1 MAHARLAGRQRGV
14 RVEVEVG
21 AQDLGEVLVDD
32 DGAVHLAQLE
42 QSVGSERDAQRE
54 TVVARCQHVLG
65 IAHADERADVAGDD
79 HVERRANGL
88 PGRREPNGL
97 LHALL
102 SIRFI
107 QNTTPVPYV
116 HSCHSRI
123 YAALKAMSG
132 HLFIEKDP
140 Q

>member
-1 MAHARLAGRQRGV
+1 M
-14 RVEVEVG
+14 
-21 AQDLGEVLVDD
+21 
-32 DGAVHLAQLE
+32 
-42 QSVGSERDAQRE
+42 
-54 TVVARCQHVLG
+54 
-65 IAHADERADVAGDD
+65 
-79 HVERRANGL
+79 
-88 PGRREPNGL
+88 
-97 LHALL
+97 HALL